1 MRIILLEQPEH
12 DDTLWFLNLAKQSIR
27 EWQLPAIRQLSS
39 QQEVFTGETGQGSH
53 AASQQPPYLMLAA
66 TDYTDSRTIVIA
78 IAIPIPQ
85 LGRKAGKVRGF

>member
-1 MRIILLEQPEH
+1 
-12 DDTLWFLNLAKQSIR
+12 
-27 EWQLPAIRQLSS
+27 
-39 QQEVFTGETGQGSH
+39 
-53 AASQQPPYLMLAA
+53 MLAA

>member
-66 TDYTDSRTIVIA
+66 TDYTDSRTIVVA
-78 IAIPIPQ
+78 TANTNTTV
-85 LGRKAGKVRGF
+85 GKER